1 MAALLA
7 SSAGGNWIASRAG
20 SAQAASA
27 ARVYEFH
34 KTRVINV
41 PIVSDG
47 ALEGYVI
54 VQFLYAIDARAAET
68 LNVSPDAYLMDR
80 AFRTLYGDPRLDFR
94 QRLRD
99 GPKLAAVLWLLG
111 NRQHA
116 RYQRRPGLAPIP
128 RLDSLGRH
136 GADIRRQGAVGR
148 AGAGV
153 RQRRILG
160 RAQEVRV
167 GPLG

>member
-1 MAALLA
+1 MIKMLAMALWASMAALLA
-7 SSAGGNWIASRAG
+7 SSAGGNWLASRAG
-20 SAQAASA
+20 SAQAVSA

-54 VQFLYAIDARAAET
+54 VQFLYAIDAKAAEA

-94 QRLRD
+94 HLEKYD
-99 GPKLAAVLWLLG
+99 MNALTADLKTMLNEKLGEGMVSEVLI
-111 NRQHA
+111 QDFS
-116 RYQRRPGLAPIP
+116 YMSKEQAP
-128 RLDSLGRH
+128 R
-136 GADIRRQGAVGR
+136 
-148 AGAGV
+148 
-153 RQRRILG
+153 
-160 RAQEVRV
+160 
-167 GPLG
+167 